1 MTDKK
6 DRGNRM
12 KKNTEKNKK
21 IILGSLLAGGLVL
34 ASFYGTGLQKEQE
47 TSADAAISNADSA
60 AAAITGEL
68 TAKRDRFA
76 KQFAM
81 SDGSYTCRYILYA
94 GPL

>member
-1 MTDKK
+1 
-6 DRGNRM
+6 M

-21 IILGSLLAGGLVL
+21 IILGGLLAGGLVL
-34 ASFYGTGLQKEQE
+34 ASYYGTGLQKEQE
-47 TSADAAISNADSA
+47 TRADAAISEAVQTDAS
-60 AAAITGEL
+60 ITGEIP
-68 TAKRDRFA
+68 AKRDRFA